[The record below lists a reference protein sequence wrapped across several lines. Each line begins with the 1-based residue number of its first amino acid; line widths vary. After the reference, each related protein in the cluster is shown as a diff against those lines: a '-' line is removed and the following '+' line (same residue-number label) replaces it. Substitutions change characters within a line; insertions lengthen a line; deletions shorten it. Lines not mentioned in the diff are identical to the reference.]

1 MADDDLKRLRAARGQ
16 SKAAITR
23 MIAFKATAEAA
34 SSSDADPLLYQ
45 QKNDRL
51 EKTFQEYK
59 ELNLEISLLDPA
71 DSERVEDFE
80 EKYDLLKSFYAGV
93 VNKALDASTSSVSQQ
108 PSFSSPGGCNASPFR
123 LPPINLKVFAGEVGE
138 YQSFISLFNS
148 VIDAD
153 VKLKACEKLYYL
165 KTYLSGEALALI
177 NYLPLTTESYPIA
190 IDLLKQRYDNQKQ
203 VVNHHIVSILD
214 LPPMQRASAGC
225 IRNLV
230 SATRQHLGALT
241 NLNAP
246 VSQWD
251 LIVVAI
257 LQRKLDQYT
266 LRAYHLENQGNNE
279 LPKLHDFLTFLEQR
293 AAALE
298 SLGER
303 TPSGRRSSL
312 VASSVKV
319 AKPLKSGI
327 NKCAFAGAAASPA

>member
-23 MIAFKATAEAA
+23 MMAFKATAEAA

-93 VNKALDASTSSVSQQ
+93 VNKALDASTSSVSPQ

-123 LPPINLKVFAGEVGE
+123 LPPINLKVFAGEV
-138 YQSFISLFNS
+138 
-148 VIDAD
+148 
-153 VKLKACEKLYYL
+153 
-165 KTYLSGEALALI
+165 
-177 NYLPLTTESYPIA
+177 
-190 IDLLKQRYDNQKQ
+190 
-203 VVNHHIVSILD
+203 
-214 LPPMQRASAGC
+214 
-225 IRNLV
+225 
-230 SATRQHLGALT
+230 
-241 NLNAP
+241 
-246 VSQWD
+246 
-251 LIVVAI
+251 
-257 LQRKLDQYT
+257 
-266 LRAYHLENQGNNE
+266 
-279 LPKLHDFLTFLEQR
+279 EQR